1 MKFLFQALIL
11 GLCYVITT
19 VSVFAGECA
28 VTDAG
33 TLESCKDKTVK
44 TSGPRVG
51 MFDVPE
57 YFATADPSF
66 TGGEGIQDY
75 MSVGEVNIIL
85 HTKEE
90 VQCPENIEVIGN
102 LKQLDLGD
110 GKAWVVEVTGFK
122 CL

>member
-1 MKFLFQALIL
+1 MKFLFQVLVF
-11 GLCYVITT
+11 GLFYAVTV
-19 VSVFAGECA
+19 VSVSAGECA
-28 VTDAG
+28 ITDAG

-44 TSGPRVG
+44 ASGPRVG

-75 MSVGEVNIIL
+75 MSIGGINIIL
-85 HTKEE
+85 HTKDE
-90 VQCPENIEVIGN
+90 VQCPENIEIIGD
-102 LKQLDLGD
+102 LKQLDLGE
-110 GKAWVVEVTGFK
+110 GKAWVVGVTEFK